1 MRNSRL
7 VAATIAAVIAVS
19 GLVAVTTP
27 AQAAVN
33 YCKVENLAQAGGMD
47 ALVKAAKAEKE
58 LNLIAIPRDWANYGE
73 AIDLYS
79 KAFGIKINSDNP
91 TGSSAQEIAA
101 IKTAPAS
108 KQPDVVDIGISVL
121 PDALGIG
128 RKPLFAPYKVASWND
143 IPTQWKDSTGLW
155 YGDYYGVLALS
166 YDASIPKA
174 PKSIKEVLTDPAYK
188 GMFAMGGDPTG
199 SQQALLTLFA
209 INAAFGGS
217 ATNLKPGID
226 ALKAAKANGNYVP
239 VLANAA
245 NFAAGAYKISIDWDF
260 NGPGTIDT
268 FKKAGVTLKYVVP
281 TDIALQGTPYV
292 QAVNAKAPH
301 CASARLWQE
310 FLYSQNKG
318 KLTKDLTAADLK
330 LSGSKLMKVIMG
342 GQNIWAL
349 GAAHPI
355 TEVAMAKKKTLVAA
369 PMGFGIPTTAKRVEP
384 TSDQQVAQREFI
396 ATEWPKL

>member
-7 VAATIAAVIAVS
+7 VAATIAAVTAISGLIAVS
-19 GLVAVTTP
+19 AP

-33 YCKVENLAQAGGMD
+33 FCNVQNLAQAGGMD

-73 AIDLYS
+73 AIDLFS

-91 TGSSAQEIAA
+91 TGSSAQEIQA

-128 RKPLFAPYKVASWND
+128 RKPLFAPYKVATWND
-143 IPTQWKDSTGLW
+143 IPSEWKDSTGLW
-155 YGDYYGVLALS
+155 YGDYYGVLAIS

-217 ATNLKPGID
+217 ATDLKPGIA

-239 VLANAA
+239 ALANAA

-281 TDIALQGTPYV
+281 TDVALQGTPYV
-292 QAVNAKAPH
+292 QAINAKAPH
-301 CASARLWQE
+301 CAAARLWQE

-355 TEVAMAKKKTLVAA
+355 TEVAMVKKKTLVAA
-369 PMGFGIPTTAKRVEP
+369 PTGFGIPKTAKRVEP

>member
-1 MRNSRL
+1 
-7 VAATIAAVIAVS
+7 
-19 GLVAVTTP
+19 
-27 AQAAVN
+27 
-33 YCKVENLAQAGGMD
+33 
-47 ALVKAAKAEKE
+47 
-58 LNLIAIPRDWANYGE
+58 
-73 AIDLYS
+73 
-79 KAFGIKINSDNP
+79 
-91 TGSSAQEIAA
+91 
-101 IKTAPAS
+101 
-108 KQPDVVDIGISVL
+108 
-121 PDALGIG
+121 
-128 RKPLFAPYKVASWND
+128 
-143 IPTQWKDSTGLW
+143 
-155 YGDYYGVLALS
+155 
-166 YDASIPKA
+166 
-174 PKSIKEVLTDPAYK
+174 
-188 GMFAMGGDPTG
+188 
-199 SQQALLTLFA
+199 
-209 INAAFGGS
+209 
-217 ATNLKPGID
+217 
-226 ALKAAKANGNYVP
+226 

-281 TDIALQGTPYV
+281 SDVALQGTPYV

-301 CASARLWQE
+301 CAAARLWQE

-369 PMGFGIPTTAKRVEP
+369 PMGFGVPTTAKRVEP